1 MPNWCYNKLTVSHE
15 DESKILDL
23 VNDDFEFTMEKLLP
37 VKQWATVDEQ
47 RDAWW
52 CKWGAVNA
60 NITDRTSH
68 NLEVFFD
75 TAWCPPDKFYR
86 KLHELWYQ
94 FNAVWMEETNDYLYK
109 YTTLDKLFIDISYN
123 SDEIFH
129 YELNDDF
136 HIYYCDPPQ
145 QPYVEEIT
153 SAFHDGVMIN
163 KNLQEIWTR
172 VHESWSRYTM
182 DQWYE
187 QILDITD
194 SYQQWSTIYI
204 QNQ

>member
-1 MPNWCYNKLTVSHE
+1 
-15 DESKILDL
+15 
-23 VNDDFEFTMEKLLP
+23 
-37 VKQWATVDEQ
+37 
-47 RDAWW
+47 
-52 CKWGAVNA
+52 
-60 NITDRTSH
+60 
-68 NLEVFFD
+68 
-75 TAWCPPDKFYR
+75 
-86 KLHELWYQ
+86 
-94 FNAVWMEETNDYLYK
+94 MEETNDYLYK

-123 SDEIFH
+123 SDEINH

-136 HIYYCDPPQ
+136 HIYYCYPSQ
-145 QPYVEEIT
+145 QSFVEEIT